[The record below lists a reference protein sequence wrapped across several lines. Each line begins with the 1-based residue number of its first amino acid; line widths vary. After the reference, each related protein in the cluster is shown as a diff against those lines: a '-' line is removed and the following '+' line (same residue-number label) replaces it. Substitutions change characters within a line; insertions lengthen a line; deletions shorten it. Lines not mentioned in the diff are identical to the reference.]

1 MQTIHRA
8 YYTLIGSAEVD
19 RKHIRLKDWLPA
31 HRGPMTGVE
40 GSTTIPLKG
49 FIIL

>member
-19 RKHIRLKDWLPA
+19 RKHIRQKDWLSA
-31 HRGPMTGVE
+31 HSGPMTGVE
-40 GSTTIPLKG
+40 GSTTIPLSG